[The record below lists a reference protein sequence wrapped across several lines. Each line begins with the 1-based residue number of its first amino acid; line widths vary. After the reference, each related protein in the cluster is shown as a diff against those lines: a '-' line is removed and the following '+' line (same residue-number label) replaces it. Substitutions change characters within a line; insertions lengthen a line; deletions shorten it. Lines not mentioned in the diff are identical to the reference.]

1 MMEET
6 SSYTIEIETPREYIQ
21 SLIDFIDQ
29 KYIKPQRERFADVS
43 RKILGGFPSIAFTLL
58 DSTGKQSLS
67 LEVIGSKPLKLN
79 IKRLQ
84 PTASMEEV
92 EEAKQDVI
100 IVVEFFEEKVRSSTL
115 FLAWREGEDIVPEKL
130 HAKEKSLNLLQNLV
144 RLVQRDFS
152 SDPQFKNCKI
162 SLANHAHSEEMVT

>member
-43 RKILGGFPSIAFTLL
+43 RQILDGFPSIAFTLL

-67 LEVIGSKPLKLN
+67 VEVIGSKPLKLN
-79 IKRLQ
+79 IKRFQ
-84 PTASMEEV
+84 PTVSMEV
-92 EEAKQDVI
+92 IEEAKQDII
-100 IVVEFFEEKVRSSTL
+100 IVVEFFEEKVRRNTGDLSRFQQCSERGN
-115 FLAWREGEDIVPEKL
+115 WKSEKMEKTCQNRLSL
-130 HAKEKSLNLLQNLV
+130 H
-144 RLVQRDFS
+144 
-152 SDPQFKNCKI
+152 
-162 SLANHAHSEEMVT
+162 